1 MADIVSAQDVVDVLK
16 QVKYPGFDRD
26 IVSFGLVK
34 VKDIQAADGNVV
46 FNLAFSTQ
54 DESTRRQI
62 TLAAREAVEQLPG
75 VNDIQIM
82 GPPPGQP
89 HHERKAR
96 HRQRRAFTNAMAADL
111 GKNNFGWI
119 GQPRRLGFQGFGG
132 KKPCRYT

>member
-1 MADIVSAQDVVDVLK
+1 MADIISAQDVVDVLK

-34 VKDIQAADGNVV
+34 NIQAADGNVV

-82 GPPPGQP
+82 GPPPGEPAGAQGP
-89 HHERKAR
+89 
-96 HRQRRAFTNAMAADL
+96 MAGQAGQS
-111 GKNNFGWI
+111 GKIELPGVKSI
-119 GQPRRLGFQGFGG
+119 VAVASG
-132 KKPCRYT
+132 K